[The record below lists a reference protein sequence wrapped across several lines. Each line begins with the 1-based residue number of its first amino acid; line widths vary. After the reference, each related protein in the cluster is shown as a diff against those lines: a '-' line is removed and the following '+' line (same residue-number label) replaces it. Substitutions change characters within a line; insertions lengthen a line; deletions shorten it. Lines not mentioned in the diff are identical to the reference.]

1 MKEFDNSEKIVTTSR
16 GFIIYSIYLFV
27 WNYFEFLMAVSRK
40 TKISP
45 VLSKALYFTLI
56 FCSVSLWMI
65 SLSDKTNYSFCSDD
79 GKVKGQAFVAG

>member
-1 MKEFDNSEKIVTTSR
+1 
-16 GFIIYSIYLFV
+16 
-27 WNYFEFLMAVSRK
+27 MAVSRK